1 MAHLTGNFTSEALLS
16 PTVREAISAALEQGW
31 ADPKKASQ
39 AAGKAAILTQSAKG
53 EISEVLGTS
62 PEKLEIVGEPALLHF
77 LALQG
82 FTRGELPLYISTADV
97 GKIRAIARQDYDES
111 RVIGIDE
118 NGLLLASAFK
128 FPKRSVISLQASNGE
143 TGAAQDLDHWRDHTA
158 HVVLDA
164 TRAIPTE
171 RLTSGFA
178 ATTLDALS
186 WNGPAGI
193 GFLHIED
200 SKNFSYPLPRI
211 APIRVPGTYSLPLL
225 IGAAVAIK
233 EFVSNTQS
241 LLSLRAYFIN
251 LLDEIPGV
259 TVLAKRSGIHSR
271 HISIIVDDISSE
283 EVLRTLLQRSISIDA
298 GSACSPEDLAPSHVI
313 AAMGYP
319 TTGHLRMT
327 LHPGHTHADV
337 DQTVHTIKD
346 VLSELRR

>member
-1 MAHLTGNFTSEALLS
+1 MAHLTGNFTSEAPLS
-16 PTVREAISAALEQGW
+16 PAVREAISAAFEQGW

-53 EISEVLGTS
+53 EIAEVLGTS
-62 PEKLEIVGEPALLHF
+62 PEKLEVVGEPALLHF

-97 GKIRAIARQDYDES
+97 GKIRAVARQDYDES

-118 NGLLLASAFK
+118 NGLLLASGFK

-143 TGAAQDLDHWRDHTA
+143 TGAAQDLDYWRDHSA

-164 TRAIPTE
+164 TRTIPTE
-171 RLTSGFA
+171 GITSGFA

-186 WNGPAGI
+186 WNGPAGV

-200 SKNFSYPLPRI
+200 SKNFSYSLPHI

-233 EFVSNTQS
+233 EFLSNAQS
-241 LLSLRAYFIN
+241 LKDLRAYFVD
-251 LLDEIPGV
+251 LLEEIPGV
-259 TVLAKRSGIHSR
+259 TVLAARSGIHSR
-271 HISIIVDDISSE
+271 HISIIVDGISSE

-327 LHPGHTHADV
+327 LHPGHTHTDIDAA
-337 DQTVHTIKD
+337 VHTIKE
-346 VLSELRR
+346 VLDELRR